1 MKNVI
6 VTGAYG
12 TIGKEIAK
20 GLFSSNFNL
29 CLVGRDEGKL
39 LELKREFRL
48 TNSKTNI
55 QISCVDLS
63 NKIGIFTFANSI
75 HNNIDVLINN
85 AATAPKNR
93 IENQLGIE
101 MQWATNVLGYYWM
114 IMAFKNHL
122 LDSENPRVVNV
133 ASYWAGGLNLDDPEF
148 KSRTYN
154 NDIAYRQ
161 SKQADRMLTYGLA
174 DAYKDKISMN
184 ACHPGD
190 ANSKL
195 SNDLGFGGSE
205 SAKRAA
211 YTPLILATTVLG
223 VENSGKYFEH
233 GKLSSC
239 RFKGQKSEIKK
250 LLELCEHY

>member
-1 MKNVI
+1 
-6 VTGAYG
+6 
-12 TIGKEIAK
+12 
-20 GLFSSNFNL
+20 LFSSNFNL

-39 LELKREFRL
+39 SKLKREFRL
-48 TNSKTNI
+48 TNSKTNV

-205 SAKRAA
+205 SANRAA
-211 YTPLILATTVLG
+211 YTPLILATTELG

-250 LLELCEHY
+250 LLELCEQY